1 MLGPGSLRPEAA
13 GAPAAHRASGIGNVG
28 EVGGVED
35 LPEDDGPSFRP
46 PLPPEDRI
54 WRHPSEMTGVRF
66 AAGLQ
71 SRSARRQEA
80 PGSWSLALLGAVA
93 GATLVT
99 ATLAFTVGLGGAAR
113 APSASV
119 QGLAGSVVSMGPPSS
134 PVVSTSTVPLRTV
147 ADGVGPAVAR
157 LELSADG
164 RSWEALALG
173 LGGSDLVTV
182 RVAVD
187 GATRLRAV
195 LPDGSREPVSV
206 VAADPGTGIAVLRLA
221 VGTMPAAPFGSA
233 VGLGDGSPVLALGR
247 APDRDGLGA
256 VPASITDTAVSHV
269 VDGVAHTDLV
279 RVDLGDLDE
288 GAALIDR
295 SGEVV
300 GLALGGWGGQGYAIT
315 ADVAVGAAHQ
325 LRRGGKVTPVML
337 GVAGSDLPAAEARD
351 YGIEGA
357 ALVGSVL
364 AGGPAE
370 AAGIQP
376 GDAVVAVDG
385 RRTPSMASVL
395 LALKR
400 HAPGDRV
407 AVSYLRA
414 GTLSSVT
421 VTLAARPD

>member
-1 MLGPGSLRPEAA
+1 MRHL
-13 GAPAAHRASGIGNVG
+13 GNVG
-28 EVGGVED
+28 AVGGVED

-46 PLPPEDRI
+46 PLPPEDRV
-54 WRHPSEMTGVRF
+54 WRHPSEMTGVR
-66 AAGLQ
+66 
-71 SRSARRQEA
+71 SAPTVHARPVRHPDGA
-80 PGSWSLALLGAVA
+80 GSWSLALLGAVA
-93 GATLVT
+93 GATLIT
-99 ATLAFTVGLGGAAR
+99 ATLSFTVGLGGAGPT
-113 APSASV
+113 PSASV
-119 QGLAGSVVSMGPPSS
+119 QGLARPAVAMAPSVSLVPSS
-134 PVVSTSTVPLRTV
+134 STVPLRTV

-157 LELSADG
+157 LELSTAG

-182 RVAVD
+182 GVAVD

-195 LPDGSREPVSV
+195 LPDGSRQPVSV
-206 VAADPGTGIAVLRLA
+206 VATDPVTGIAVVRLA
-221 VGTMPAAPFGSA
+221 MGTMPAAPFGSA
-233 VGLGDGSPVLALGR
+233 VGLSGGSPVLALER
-247 APDRDGLGA
+247 APDREGLGA
-256 VPASITDTAVSHV
+256 VPASITGTAVSHV
-269 VDGVAHTDLV
+269 VGGVAVTDLV

-288 GAALIDR
+288 GAALVDR

-300 GLALGGWGGQGYAIT
+300 ALALGGWGGHGYAVT
-315 ADVAVGAAHQ
+315 ADVAVGAAQQ
-325 LRRGGKVTPVML
+325 LLRNGRVTPVML
-337 GVAGSDLPAAEARD
+337 GVAGSDLPADEAQV

-357 ALVGSVL
+357 ALVGAVL
-364 AGGPAE
+364 TGGPAE

-407 AVSYLRA
+407 VVSYLRA